1 MKIEPIF
8 NLSWRKEMKAVK
20 ILLTLLFVAMM
31 VMPLV
36 SAQVAV
42 SSFTVNPRT
51 VAPGGETN
59 IDLTLENVGDLDIEN
74 VIVTLDLSNVP
85 FVPVGSSNEKIIEEI
100 DDGDQERVTFRVKAL
115 STAEPSTYKIPVVIS
130 HAGVSKT
137 SLISLE
143 VTATAHLDLLL
154 EKSELV
160 KVNDN
165 GKVTLK
171 FVNDGLAQVK
181 NLKITL
187 KESPL
192 YQITSPNTLYIGEV
206 DVGDFETEEF
216 TIIPLSEDPILT
228 VEMEYRDAANNLF
241 KESKLIKIP
250 VYTEEE
256 AKQLGLVKN
265 NNTLMII
272 VIAVL
277 MLVAGI
283 LLYRRRKKRKNAL

>member
-115 STAEPSTYKIPVVIS
+115 STAEPSTYKISVVIS
-130 HAGVSKT
+130 HAGASKT

-143 VTATAHLDLLL
+143 VTANAHLDLLL

-160 KVNDN
+160 KI
-165 GKVTLK
+165 KVTL
-171 FVNDGLAQVK
+171 
-181 NLKITL
+181 
-187 KESPL
+187 
-192 YQITSPNTLYIGEV
+192 
-206 DVGDFETEEF
+206 
-216 TIIPLSEDPILT
+216 PLSLIFTNSDFS
-228 VEMEYRDAANNLF
+228 N
-241 KESKLIKIP
+241 SK
-250 VYTEEE
+250 
-256 AKQLGLVKN
+256 
-265 NNTLMII
+265 
-272 VIAVL
+272 
-277 MLVAGI
+277 
-283 LLYRRRKKRKNAL
+283 

>member
-1 MKIEPIF
+1 
-8 NLSWRKEMKAVK
+8 MKAVK
-20 ILLTLLFVAMM
+20 ILLSVLLLAMM
-31 VMPLV
+31 VIPLV
-36 SAQVAV
+36 NAQVAV
-42 SSFTVNPRT
+42 SSFTLYPQT
-51 VAPGGETN
+51 VIPGEETS
-59 IDLTLENVGDLDIEN
+59 IDITLENVGDLDIEN
-74 VIVTLDLSNVP
+74 VLVTIDLSNVP
-85 FVPVGSSNEKIIEEI
+85 FVPVDSSNEKIIDEI
-100 DDGDQERVTFRVKAL
+100 DGKDEERVTFRVKAL
-115 STAEPSTYKIPVVIS
+115 STAEPSIYKIPVVIS
-130 HAGVSKT
+130 YGGASKT
-137 SLISLE
+137 SLISIE
-143 VTATAHLDLLL
+143 INAKAHLDMLL
-154 EKSELV
+154 EKSEVV

>member
-1 MKIEPIF
+1 
-8 NLSWRKEMKAVK
+8 MKAVK
-20 ILLTLLFVAMM
+20 ILLTILIIAMM
-31 VMPLV
+31 VMPQV
-36 SAQVAV
+36 SAQVAI

-51 VAPGGETN
+51 VAPGGETS

-115 STAEPSTYKIPVVIS
+115 STAEPSTYKISVVIS
-130 HAGVSKT
+130 HAGASKT

-143 VTATAHLDLLL
+143 VTANAHLDLLL

-160 KVNDN
+160 KINDN

-192 YQITSPNTLYIGEV
+192 YQITSPSTLYIGEV
-206 DVGDFETEEF
+206 DVGDFETEDF
-216 TIIPLSEDPILT
+216 TILAKAEDPILA
-228 VEMEYRDAANNLF
+228 VDLEYRDAVNNLF
-241 KESKLIKIP
+241 RESKLIKVP
-250 VYTEEE
+250 VYSQEE
-256 AKQLGLVKN
+256 AKQMGLVQSN
-265 NNTLMII
+265 SMTWPIVVVLVVIAGI
-272 VIAVL
+272 VI
-277 MLVAGI
+277 
-283 LLYRRRKKRKNAL
+283 YRRRKKKKNAL

>member
-1 MKIEPIF
+1 MKIKKIF
-8 NLSWRKEMKAVK
+8 NLSSWKDMKAVK
-20 ILLTLLFVAMM
+20 ILLTILLLAMM
-31 VMPLV
+31 VIPLV

-42 SSFTVNPRT
+42 SSFTVSPRT
-51 VAPGGETN
+51 VAPGGETS
-59 IDLTLENVGDLDIEN
+59 IDLTLEDVGDLDIEN
-74 VIVTLDLSNVP
+74 VIVTMDLSNVP

-181 NLKITL
+181 NLKVTL

-192 YQITSPNTLYIGEV
+192 YQVNSPSTVFIGEV
-206 DVGDFETEEF
+206 DIGDFETEEF
-216 TIIPLSEDPILT
+216 IIIAQSEDPILA
-228 VEMEYRDAANNLF
+228 VDLEYRDAANNQF
-241 KESKLIKIP
+241 RESKLIKIP
-250 VYTEEE
+250 VYSVEE
-256 AKQLGLVKN
+256 AKQLGLVKGN
-265 NNTLMII
+265 SLVWPIVGVVVLLAAI
-272 VIAVL
+272 VI
-277 MLVAGI
+277 
-283 LLYRRRKKRKNAL
+283 YRRRKKKKNAL